1 MEVAEL
7 KSKKPDDLIIIKNGY
22 KPLLIKTLLAY
33 KYFPNDNYVYTRN
46 ESKLLTNADFELF
59 DIRSL
64 EKLIKLEK
72 SKPKNQDNKNLKV
85 LDDNNLT
92 YSEDVEDPEDL
103 SQEQKIQRM
112 KMVFGKLNLW
122 NNYINL
128 KNDYKRTLIPHKKNQ
143 IKEQIK
149 ETLSL
154 MWEQYVANDL
164 ESDLLNILWS
174 EAKESKIPNYHDL
187 NVDILLYLLHPLE
200 DVSKLIEKSN

>member
-1 MEVAEL
+1 
-7 KSKKPDDLIIIKNGY
+7 
-22 KPLLIKTLLAY
+22 
-33 KYFPNDNYVYTRN
+33 
-46 ESKLLTNADFELF
+46 
-59 DIRSL
+59 
-64 EKLIKLEK
+64 
-72 SKPKNQDNKNLKV
+72 
-85 LDDNNLT
+85 
-92 YSEDVEDPEDL
+92 
-103 SQEQKIQRM
+103 
-112 KMVFGKLNLW
+112 MVFGKLDLW

-174 EAKESKIPNYHDL
+174 EAKERKIPNYHDL